1 MNDASAITAAP
12 ADIPAA
18 ELAATNV
25 PLTILALAMGGF
37 AIGTTEFAAMSLLP
51 YFAAGLGV
59 SEPRRPMRSAPMRSA
74 SSSARP
80 SSRWRRRGCRA
91 NSS

>member
-1 MNDASAITAAP
+1 MTDASATIAAP
-12 ADIPAA
+12 ADIPAQ

-51 YFAAGLGV
+51 
-59 SEPRRPMRSAPMRSA
+59 
-74 SSSARP
+74 
-80 SSRWRRRGCRA
+80 
-91 NSS
+91 